1 MTDSFFLATERLI
14 LRPWKPLDFPLICRL
29 AKNPQVMRYV
39 NQGKSW
45 SNKRILSFIHKQ
57 QKSFREVGY
66 CRWVVEDQN
75 KNNFVGF
82 CGIGVFEP
90 VGFLEIGWGIE
101 EKLWGK
107 GFATEAARCA
117 LEHAF
122 KEIRI
127 PHLKS
132 VVHPENKASL
142 TVIRKIG
149 FLQKQ
154 NGFLG
159 DYQRSPKNIPI
170 ITYSLDNPYLIPLHQ
185 K

>member
-1 MTDSFFLATERLI
+1 
-14 LRPWKPLDFPLICRL
+14 
-29 AKNPQVMRYV
+29 
-39 NQGKSW
+39 
-45 SNKRILSFIHKQ
+45 
-57 QKSFREVGY
+57 
-66 CRWVVEDQN
+66 VEDQN

-90 VGFLEIGWGIE
+90 VGFLEIGWWIE

>member
-1 MTDSFFLATERLI
+1 
-14 LRPWKPLDFPLICRL
+14 
-29 AKNPQVMRYV
+29 MRYV

-90 VGFLEIGWGIE
+90 VGFLEIGWWIE

-185 K
+185 NSSTHANHSCTFLNCPMIIR